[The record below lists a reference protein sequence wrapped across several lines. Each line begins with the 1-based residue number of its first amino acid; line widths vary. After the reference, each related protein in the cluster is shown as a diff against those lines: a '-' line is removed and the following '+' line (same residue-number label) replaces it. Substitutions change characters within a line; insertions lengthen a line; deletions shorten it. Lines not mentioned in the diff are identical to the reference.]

1 MIKGVTKTVWSE
13 VNEQKQGFLGMQA
26 ATLCASLLENML
38 AEKGVLKVGK
48 GTIRTGRAGWGHN

>member
-1 MIKGVTKTVWSE
+1 
-13 VNEQKQGFLGMQA
+13 MQA

-48 GTIRTGRAGWGHN
+48 GTIRTGRADWGHN